1 MRVLFAFMC
10 ILFLSPK
17 EVQAKDTNTITINFS
32 VKFREYTCSIKSS
45 VGPDIIFGDVAINTL
60 TLSSGPE
67 IESEL
72 ILSCRSDYSSPEL
85 NATNSLTLLNSATLR
100 FTSPDLVAGSGGSF
114 LDAGNNVAIIP
125 YFNNVR
131 MLFDTDYDLKNN
143 NITAYKMK
151 FQLVQ
156 KSGSVGITA
165 GRVTVTLIAQ
175 LTYI

>member
-10 ILFLSPK
+10 VFFLYPK
-17 EVQAKDTNTITINFS
+17 EIQAKDTNTITINFS
-32 VKFREYTCSIKSS
+32 VKFREFTCSIKSS
-45 VGPDIIFGDVAINTL
+45 DGPDLIFGDVIIDNL
-60 TLSSGPE
+60 TSSSGPE

-85 NATNSLTLLNSATLR
+85 NAANSMTLLKSATLR

-114 LDAGNNVAIIP
+114 FDAGNNVAIIP
-125 YFNNVR
+125 YFNNAR

-151 FQLVQ
+151 FQLVK
-156 KSGSVGITA
+156 KSDSVDITA